1 MKETDAKEDRLSIAA
16 YNTHH
21 RSAAHTDPRFY
32 PQGPKQMEPA
42 QENTASV
49 LIRGHQEPEPEQ
61 GRPAA
66 GLGVMGGEVGR

>member
-32 PQGPKQMEPA
+32 PQGPKLMEPA
-42 QENTASV
+42 
-49 LIRGHQEPEPEQ
+49 
-61 GRPAA
+61 
-66 GLGVMGGEVGR
+66 

>member
-1 MKETDAKEDRLSIAA
+1 MYAAVNRNVSVSVSGCVRRDPSAEIGVMKETEAKEDRLSIAA

-42 QENTASV
+42 
-49 LIRGHQEPEPEQ
+49 
-61 GRPAA
+61 
-66 GLGVMGGEVGR
+66 